1 MNRKILGTALIVPVM
16 GLALAACGQY
26 KISTPQGPA
35 TCSVGTSGA
44 ECAANGATYSIAPG
58 GGSSSARATFKN
70 TPPVASPPVTVTPS
84 DTPTTTVALG
94 PCSVSLQQSDME
106 ALATSEAAR
115 ENLMTCMQIPQANQ
129 PAMDQWLA
137 QYALSALN
145 SGDFQT
151 QDGRRRWADSQL
163 SGAYHQWG

>member
-1 MNRKILGTALIVPVM
+1 MNRKILGAVVVVPVM
-16 GLALAACGQY
+16 GLALAACGQQFRV
-26 KISTPQGPA
+26 STPDGTA
-35 TCSVGTSGA
+35 TCSINGN
-44 ECAANGATYSIAPG
+44 ANGGACSVNGRTFSVAPG
-58 GGSSSARATFKN
+58 AGSSVKN

-106 ALATSEAAR
+106 ALATSEATR
-115 ENLMTCMQIPQANQ
+115 ENLMTCMQIPQANLS
-129 PAMDQWLA
+129 AMDQGLA